1 MLWPVPPPYN
11 PQLFLEL
18 LGIAVPIG
26 VKDAEA
32 RLTVTHELIAGTG
45 FLWAPVVMAMADALC
60 AFGVSAY
67 WPEGAKSF
75 TTVECK
81 SNFMSS
87 AQEGEVVVGTAA
99 PLHTGRTTQVWDATV
114 KNETTSRLMATYR
127 CTQLI
132 LY

>member
-1 MLWPVPPPYN
+1 
-11 PQLFLEL
+11 
-18 LGIAVPIG
+18 
-26 VKDAEA
+26 
-32 RLTVTHELIAGTG
+32 
-45 FLWAPVVMAMADALC
+45 
-60 AFGVSAY
+60 
-67 WPEGAKSF
+67 
-75 TTVECK
+75 
-81 SNFMSS
+81 MSS